1 MSINDLIKA
10 IIALVVLILGINFMV
25 DRTLTSFTSLY
36 EVEKEDEN
44 GKESWDFNNGWKL
57 IDW

>member
-1 MSINDLIKA
+1 MSIHDLIKA

-25 DRTLTSFTSLY
+25 DKTLTSFTSLS

-44 GKESWDFNNGWKL
+44 GKES
-57 IDW
+57 

>member
-1 MSINDLIKA
+1 MSIHDLIKA

-25 DRTLTSFTSLY
+25 DKTLISFTSLS

-44 GKESWDFNNGWKL
+44 GKES
-57 IDW
+57 